1 MNMHNPLLSDKLLG
15 TDIVAYFRPNS
26 SDVDV
31 IREVCERKVYRKK
44 TVGFDVE
51 PGEHWLD
58 LGANIGAFALYCRMR
73 GAKATCY
80 EPDPDNYAVLQKNAP
95 GFSLVNAAVTSI
107 DVPKLNFF
115 KSNNPDNHYRQT
127 IMPVGRYKPAG
138 EFFNIYAGR
147 LPQSV
152 IWDGIKMDIE
162 GSEFGLIDYDL
173 IPKTRKLVLEYH
185 TSRDRDWKHLDER
198 LNRLKAK
205 FKFMKYPKVLDDYIE
220 RKGDVDLRFDQ
231 VVFCWQ

>member
-1 MNMHNPLLSDKLLG
+1 MKLCIDKLLD
-15 TDIVAYFRPNS
+15 TDIDTYFRPNS

-73 GAKATCY
+73 GAKATCF
-80 EPDPDNYAVLQKNAP
+80 EPDPENFEVLKKNAP
-95 GFSLVNAAVTSI
+95 DFSLVNAAVTSLRQ
-107 DVPKLNFF
+107 PKLCFF

-127 IMPVGRYKPAG
+127 IIPVGRYKPAG
-138 EFFNIYAGR
+138 EFHNVYAGR
-147 LPQSV
+147 LNGV
-152 IWDGIKMDIE
+152 AFYDGVKMDIE

-173 IPKTRKLVLEYH
+173 LPKTRKMVMEYH
-185 TSRDRDWKHLDER
+185 TSRDKSWEMLDVR
-198 LNRLKAK
+198 LSMLKGK
-205 FKFMKYPKVLDDYIE
+205 FKHVKYPKVLDDYIE

-231 VVFCWQ
+231 VIFCWN